1 MKNSVYL
8 NQLSNTHAIYN
19 GKYSTMKKK
28 LKVAFINPPHADW
41 SLANNMTYLMMQS
54 HYNHYGKYPDQV
66 EWLPAPYKF
75 NKYQTV
81 KEIYNEIPNA
91 DVYLFSSYAW
101 NYDICDDLAT
111 YIKEVHPTA
120 HRIVGGP
127 HIGTHD
133 KSFLDT
139 RTMYDFICQPTKP
152 GEVFMEDFI
161 NCYIDNNGTVE
172 PADVSWELRSLIQR
186 RCEMPDYSI
195 YEEHFDYIKET
206 CTHAYQNKLEPFI
219 VIETTRGCPYKCVY
233 CEWGGGIDTKILKK
247 DLDIVKRDILSIKN
261 AGFRDAYLTD
271 ANFGAFE
278 ERDLEI
284 FAFAWENNFNL
295 TDISTMKSKD
305 LTRRKRLVDKWFEI
319 VGKGFETHSPSQGGT
334 DMWGETEH
342 ISIVPTVSIQ
352 SISDE
357 AMAVS
362 KRVDLDTEDKLELTR
377 HIEKRCREEGFP
389 VPALELILAMPG
401 STLEDFY
408 RELDIIWSFKAW
420 GSFRHDYMFL
430 PDSTLSDPEY
440 KNQYDIQTVDVYSDL
455 ADEAGIDN
463 WGSLYKAKRNEFK
476 TIASCYSFTRE
487 DMIEMWIMNHAGN
500 KLLQDIYPKFEGQ
513 ISPADFGKQCYKTF
527 KQLPGFNEIY
537 NYVDDLYNPNTPMK
551 SIKRINDQQRTE
563 VINTFIDNA
572 APAIYSE
579 MFIHTESEPKRN
591 VEWQL

>member
-1 MKNSVYL
+1 MRR
-8 NQLSNTHAIYN
+8 
-19 GKYSTMKKK
+19 K
-28 LKVAFINPPHADW
+28 LTLAFVNPPHADW

-54 HYNHYGKYPDQV
+54 HYDRYGKYPQQV

-75 NKYQTV
+75 NVYQSV
-81 KEIYNEIPNA
+81 EEIYNEIPNA
-91 DVYLFSSYAW
+91 DVYMLSSYAW
-101 NYDICDDLAT
+101 NYDICDQLAV
-111 YIKEVHPTA
+111 YIKTVNPTA
-120 HRIVGGP
+120 KCIIGGP

-133 KSFLDT
+133 KELLDT
-139 RTMYDFICQPTKP
+139 RTMYDYICQPTKP

-161 NCYIDNNGTVE
+161 NCYIENDGAVE
-172 PADVSWELRSLIQR
+172 PSDISWELRSLIQR
-186 RCEMPDYSI
+186 RCDMPDYSI

-247 DLDIVKRDILSIKN
+247 DLDVVKRDILAIKN

-278 ERDLEI
+278 DRDLEI

-305 LTRRKRLVDKWFEI
+305 LVRRKRLVDKWFEI
-319 VGKGFETHSPSQGGT
+319 VGKGFETHSPSEGGT
-334 DMWGETEH
+334 DMWGETQY

-357 AMAVS
+357 AMRVS
-362 KRVDLDTEDKLELTR
+362 KRVDLSTEDKLELSR

-401 STLEDFY
+401 STIDDFY
-408 RELDIIWSFKAW
+408 KELDVIWNFKAW

-430 PDSTLSDPEY
+430 PDSALSDPTY
-440 KNQYDIQTVDVYSDL
+440 IAQYNIETVEVYSDL

-463 WGSLYKAKRNEFK
+463 WGSLYKAKKNYFR
-476 TIASCYSFTRE
+476 TISSCYSFTRAE
-487 DMIEMWIMNHAGN
+487 MVEMWIMNHAGN
-500 KLLQDIYPKFEGQ
+500 KLLQDIYPAFEDK
-513 ISPADFGKQCYKTF
+513 ITASDFGKQCYETLKL
-527 KQLPGFNEIY
+527 LPEFNSIY
-537 NYVDDLYNPNTPMK
+537 SYVVDLFDPATPVK
-551 SIKRINDQQRTE
+551 SIKRINNRLRTD
-563 VINTFIDNA
+563 VINEFIDNA
-572 APAIYSE
+572 APILYS
-579 MFIHTESEPKRN
+579 N
-591 VEWQL
+591 VFMYAERSVSA